1 MHASEKA
8 AEKYHILVMFS
19 RLCQCGMLW
28 QRLSGYTIFWI
39 VDFMSC
45 RSITKFVALMQP
57 EYSIVCRAIPVC
69 LLQYLHDYRL
79 QCVCMA
85 VPMSA

>member
-8 AEKYHILVMFS
+8 AENYHILVMFS

-39 VDFMSC
+39 VDFMSV
-45 RSITKFVALMQP
+45 FAG
-57 EYSIVCRAIPVC
+57 
-69 LLQYLHDYRL
+69 LQQNL
-79 QCVCMA
+79 
-85 VPMSA
+85 